1 MLAQTVTE
9 FSLAHLLHLCQS
21 SPNVKMPASTET
33 INDMGEISNMEEM
46 YGMNEMDKMAEL
58 LEIRVS

>member
-1 MLAQTVTE
+1 
-9 FSLAHLLHLCQS
+9 
-21 SPNVKMPASTET
+21 MPASTET